1 MSKII
6 YIADDEQNIRELLKD
21 FLKDDYEVEVFE
33 TGDALMRRFDVA
45 PADLVILDIMMPGTD
60 GFTICSK
67 IRKTSDIPIILLTA
81 KDMDADYIT
90 GFTMG
95 CDDYFTK
102 PFSPIK
108 LVMRVKAIFK
118 RQESWS
124 GESTYDKDLSFGDIT
139 LHVSQKSAC
148 CREQELKLTNT
159 EYALLVLLFE
169 NSDRAVSR
177 EEMLNSIWGYDE
189 SVGTLGTDDGIKRL
203 RRKMA
208 ACSSN
213 VFIQTIRGYGFRL
226 TKELLL

>member
-1 MSKII
+1 MNKII

-21 FLKDDYEVEVFE
+21 FLKDDYKVEVFE
-33 TGDALMRRFDVA
+33 TGDALMKRFDAA

-108 LVMRVKAIFK
+108 LVMRVKAIFN
-118 RQESWS
+118 RSENWS
-124 GESTYDKDLSFGDIT
+124 GESSRDKDLSFGDIT
-139 LHVSQKSAC
+139 LHVSQKLAF

-159 EYALLVLLFE
+159 EYALLVFLFE
-169 NSDRAVSR
+169 NRDRAVSR
-177 EEMLNSIWGYDE
+177 EELLNSIWGYDE
-189 SVGTLGTDDGIKRL
+189 SVETRATDDTVKRL

-213 VFIQTIRGYGFRL
+213 VIIETVWGYGFRL
-226 TKELLL
+226 TEEQPL